1 MMGPVDE
8 AVAGEGFSE
17 GGTTQSIAGGSGVS
31 TGRRTQRVT
40 LSTVLTEA
48 ELLQLMG
55 DLESPRVERT
65 VATRDTDKFGQAL
78 CAFANDLGD
87 SRLPGVLFV
96 GVDDSGRPSGL
107 SVTDQLLQKLA
118 AIASD
123 GNLLP
128 PPVLGVEKRIL
139 TGAEVAVVEVQPSQ
153 DTPVRYKGTVW
164 VRRGP
169 RRDRANPEEE
179 RRLTEKRASHLARTW
194 DARPCLEATLD
205 DLALELFALDYRR
218 AAIAPEVL
226 AENDRP
232 LEQQLAALR
241 FLDPASGRPT
251 HAGVLLFGADPL
263 FFVPGAYVQYVRYQG
278 HDRAADVATERRL
291 SGDLGQV
298 LRGLAQL
305 ADDLAAARPESVDSF
320 REVIVFDFPP
330 RALREL
336 LVNAVIHRTYE
347 SSSTPIQ
354 IDHFEDRLEILNPGG
369 LHPDLSRELFPHGTA
384 YRNPTLAEAAKV
396 LGFANRFGRGIEV
409 AAAELA
415 KNRSPEAL
423 FQPVENHFLV
433 TVWKR
438 P

>member
-1 MMGPVDE
+1 MLGK
-8 AVAGEGFSE
+8 
-17 GGTTQSIAGGSGVS
+17 
-31 TGRRTQRVT
+31 
-40 LSTVLTEA
+40 A
-48 ELLQLMG
+48 ELLGLLG

-65 VATRDTDKFGQAL
+65 RSTDKTDKFGEAI

-87 SRLPGVLFV
+87 YRKPGVLLI
-96 GVDDSGRPSGL
+96 GVEDDGTLAGTEI
-107 SVTDQLLQKLA
+107 TDRLLQNLA
-118 AIASD
+118 GIASD

-128 PPVLGVEKRIL
+128 PPVLVVER
-139 TGAEVAVVEVQPSQ
+139 AEIEGRDIAIVEVQPSR
-153 DTPVRYKGTVW
+153 DTPVRYKGVVW

-169 RRDRANPEEE
+169 RRGRANPEEE
-179 RRLTEKRASHLARTW
+179 RRLSEKRAIHLARTW
-194 DARPCLEATLD
+194 DARPCVEATLD

-218 AAIAPEVL
+218 SAIAPEVL

-241 FLDPASGRPT
+241 FLDPGSGRPT

-278 HDRAADVATERRL
+278 RDRTSEVATERRI

-298 LRGLAQL
+298 LRSLAQL
-305 ADDLAAARPESVDSF
+305 ADELAAGRPEYVGAF
-320 REVIVFDFPP
+320 REVTVFDYPP

-336 LVNAVIHRTYE
+336 LVNAVIHRSYE
-347 SSSTPIQ
+347 SSATPIQ

-384 YRNPTLAEAAKV
+384 YRNPILAEAAKV

-409 AAAELA
+409 AQAELG
-415 KNRSPEAL
+415 KNQSPEAW

-433 TVWKR
+433 TIWKR